1 VPGTGYSCVTPAAA
15 RETVRCEMLTLV
27 TPSYADTAPGMASP
41 DDHRT
46 VAAILAGDERAF
58 EELVDRYN
66 GSLLRVARGYV
77 SNRTAAEEAVQ
88 DTWIGVLRGLPSFQG
103 RSSLR
108 TWIFRILVNQAITR
122 GVRESR
128 SVPFSSLGEDE
139 AAVDPDR
146 FLAGGAWASPPQ
158 PVEGI
163 PEDVLLGAEAR
174 ARVLDAIADLPLQQ
188 RQVITL
194 RDVDG
199 WSSAEVREALDL
211 SESNQRVLLH
221 RARSKVRA
229 RLEEYLNEAVA

>member
-1 VPGTGYSCVTPAAA
+1 
-15 RETVRCEMLTLV
+15 MLTLV
-27 TPSYADTAPGMASP
+27 TPPDADAASGTSSP
-41 DDHRT
+41 DDRRT
-46 VAAILAGDERAF
+46 VAAILAGDERVF

-66 GSLLRVARGYV
+66 ASLLRVAQGYV
-77 SNRTAAEEAVQ
+77 SSRSAAEEAVQ
-88 DTWIGVLRGLPSFQG
+88 DTWIGVLRGLPSFEG

-128 SVPFSSLGEDE
+128 SVPFSSLGDDE
-139 AAVDPDR
+139 AAVDPER
-146 FLAGGAWASPPQ
+146 FLPGGAWASPPQ
-158 PVEGI
+158 PLDGI

-174 ARVLDAIADLPLQQ
+174 ARVLEAIGELPPVQ

-194 RDVDG
+194 RDVEG

-211 SESNQRVLLH
+211 SEANQRVLLH

-229 RLEEYLNEAVA
+229 RLEDYLSGAAA

>member
-1 VPGTGYSCVTPAAA
+1 
-15 RETVRCEMLTLV
+15 MLTLV
-27 TPSYADTAPGMASP
+27 TPPDADAASGLASP
-41 DDHRT
+41 DDQRT

-58 EELVDRYN
+58 EGLVDRYN
-66 GSLLRVARGYV
+66 ASLLRVAQGYV

-88 DTWIGVLRGLPSFQG
+88 DTWIGVLRGLPSFEG

-128 SVPFSSLGEDE
+128 SVPFSSLGDDE
-139 AAVDPDR
+139 TAVDPER
-146 FLAGGAWASPPQ
+146 FLPGGAWASPPQ
-158 PVEGI
+158 PLDGI

-174 ARVLDAIADLPLQQ
+174 ARVLEAIGELPPVQ

-194 RDVDG
+194 RDVEG

-211 SESNQRVLLH
+211 SEANQRVLLH

-229 RLEEYLNEAVA
+229 RLEEYLGEAAA

>member
-1 VPGTGYSCVTPAAA
+1 
-15 RETVRCEMLTLV
+15 MLTLV
-27 TPSYADTAPGMASP
+27 TSRDADTAPGAASP
-41 DDHRT
+41 DDMRT

-66 GSLLRVARGYV
+66 TSLLRVALGYV
-77 SNRTAAEEAVQ
+77 RTRTAAEEVVQ
-88 DTWIGVLRGLPSFQG
+88 DTWLGVLRGLESFEG

-128 SVPFSSLGEDE
+128 SVPFSSLGDDE
-139 AAVDPDR
+139 AAVDPER
-146 FLAGGAWASPPQ
+146 FLPGGAWASPPQ
-158 PVEGI
+158 ALDGV
-163 PEDVLLGAEAR
+163 PEDVLLSAEAR
-174 ARVLDAIADLPLQQ
+174 ARVLDAIGELPPQQ

-194 RDVDG
+194 RDVEG
-199 WSSAEVREALDL
+199 WSSAEVRKALDL

-229 RLEEYLNEAVA
+229 RLEEYLGEAAA